1 MFLRKHFFFIKE
13 PSTFVTFLQS
23 FFCYIIGLGITG
35 SESSIHLLPPYRQK
49 KALDVQIFNSEIS
62 IKKCISMYAIS
73 CGELL
78 KRDDKQLTYFKF
90 LFFIYIFMT
99 FHLQF
104 SKLVF
109 LCLFTRSHSH
119 STQIVIHNSYLAV
132 IICNNL
138 TFHSQMHSLILLIKE
153 ISINSETT

>member
-1 MFLRKHFFFIKE
+1 MVLQVAKVEFI
-13 PSTFVTFLQS
+13 
-23 FFCYIIGLGITG
+23 CYDHTD
-35 SESSIHLLPPYRQK
+35 K
-49 KALDVQIFNSEIS
+49 KKTLNVQIFNSEIS

-78 KRDDKQLTYFKF
+78 NREDKQLTYFKF

-99 FHLQF
+99 FLLQF

-153 ISINSETT
+153 ISINDRNHLTKTTHRLTPREIHIASQVHKI